1 MLLGIG
7 WNFGFIGATTMVTMI
22 YRPSEKNKVQG
33 FHDVTLFGIVAF
45 SSLMSGKVLNAWG
58 WDALNSLF
66 WPVALFCL
74 LALGTQILWE
84 CRSADR
90 SRFTMVSR
98 GILLVPRQ

>member
-1 MLLGIG
+1 
-7 WNFGFIGATTMVTMI
+7 
-22 YRPSEKNKVQG
+22 VQG

-74 LALGTQILWE
+74 RGTCCAEPAGNAAARLN
-84 CRSADR
+84 
-90 SRFTMVSR
+90 
-98 GILLVPRQ
+98 